1 MTVHSDR
8 AVSNTISRMTGHA
21 HIYSFRTDVCEAN
34 RMHPFTINFY
44 LNNRITPIDK
54 VQQPAAK
61 AYLLC
66 GDDDVEAFKKDY
78 PQWDVQMKYDSHH
91 RSCDDRKVQRLY
103 LITQKKRP

>member
-1 MTVHSDR
+1 M
-8 AVSNTISRMTGHA
+8 
-21 HIYSFRTDVCEAN
+21 
-34 RMHPFTINFY
+34 
-44 LNNRITPIDK
+44 
-54 VQQPAAK
+54 QQPAAK